1 MSRHI
6 KIYDA
11 ENYSSYEDADRNAA
25 VYSLDDVEIEDT
37 YGLSGGLAADLILA
51 MQLALKM
58 VGQRNR
64 LGAVLALNDP
74 VIERL
79 T

>member
-64 LGAVLALNDP
+64 LGAVLIQNNP

>member
-6 KIYDA
+6 KIYDS

-64 LGAVLALNDP
+64 LGAVLIQNNP

>member
-11 ENYSSYEDADRNAA
+11 ENYSSYELAKLDGA
-25 VYSLDDVEIEDT
+25 VYSLIDVEIEDT